1 MRDVCGYRDNSAGT
15 SRWITSEFSCIF
27 VFPSSCPSAE
37 SGWNRRLGR
46 RSVWLDDSFR
56 PPKKWMNEE
65 SKDRKRRGQVDNVPR
80 FVSRATRFISSTATY
95 DHHPSN
101 WKSTGGVRHAL
112 WINMSTMKIKVQ
124 KIKQNPPDDSED
136 MNSHKSRIL
145 TIGGTSITWHFLPNR
160 IFPYQFD
167 CHLVANSFTN
177 RVTISAKRLVDGS
190 GVMDIRRCCSG
201 FFLYSAR
208 IRVTRFGRQCALAS
222 PGRATFPHS
231 AMMMKPQEIDKP
243 TKTELLAD

>member
-101 WKSTGGVRHAL
+101 WKSTRAGWDTPSGSICRRWRL
-112 WINMSTMKIKVQ
+112 KYKKSNKIRRMTRRTLIH
-124 KIKQNPPDDSED
+124 IKTEYS
-136 MNSHKSRIL
+136 
-145 TIGGTSITWHFLPNR
+145 
-160 IFPYQFD
+160 
-167 CHLVANSFTN
+167 
-177 RVTISAKRLVDGS
+177 RLVVHHVTFSTKSNLSLSIRLPSS
-190 GVMDIRRCCSG
+190 GQLFYQTSNNFCEETCR
-201 FFLYSAR
+201 R
-208 IRVTRFGRQCALAS
+208 IRCYGYPPLLLRFFFIFRSDPRNSIWPPARAGITGTRDISSLCDDDEAARD
-222 PGRATFPHS
+222 R
-231 AMMMKPQEIDKP
+231 
-243 TKTELLAD
+243 

>member
-1 MRDVCGYRDNSAGT
+1 MGREKWIEHEMVRREKKEEIIRKSMRDVCGYRDNSAGT

-27 VFPSSCPSAE
+27 FPSSCPSAE

-124 KIKQNPPDDSED
+124 KIKQNPPDDPED
-136 MNSHKSRIL
+136 INSHKNRIL
-145 TIGGTSITWHFLPNR
+145 TIGGPSRDIFYQIESFL
-160 IFPYQFD
+160 I
-167 CHLVANSFTN
+167 NSTA
-177 RVTISAKRLVDGS
+177 I
-190 GVMDIRRCCSG
+190 
-201 FFLYSAR
+201 
-208 IRVTRFGRQCALAS
+208 
-222 PGRATFPHS
+222 
-231 AMMMKPQEIDKP
+231 
-243 TKTELLAD
+243 